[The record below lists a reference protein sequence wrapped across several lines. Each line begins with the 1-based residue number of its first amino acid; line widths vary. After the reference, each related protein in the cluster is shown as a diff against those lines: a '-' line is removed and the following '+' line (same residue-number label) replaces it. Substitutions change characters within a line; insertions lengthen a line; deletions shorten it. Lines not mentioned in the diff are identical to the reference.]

1 MSGGG
6 AIFHSGCLLGAN
18 IDDVADYF
26 SVGRVDNLGFYFN
39 QETSPS
45 WKLLEALIVLCDF
58 NERENNLIPIPIGG
72 LVN

>member
-1 MSGGG
+1 
-6 AIFHSGCLLGAN
+6 LGAN

-26 SVGRVDNLGFYFN
+26 SVGRVDNLGFYLN

-58 NERENNLIPIPIGG
+58 NERENNFILIPIGD
-72 LVN
+72 